1 MRHTPG
7 PWIVNDF
14 CAMNEADVMV
24 WSGEDIHTAK
34 PIAECA
40 FVTQAEI
47 DSGETGCHQLEAEA
61 NAKLI
66 AAAPALLAL
75 AREYAGECAECGGG
89 GEIVKNRGSGD
100 PIDDYSVECADCR
113 DIHAVIDVATGR

>member
-1 MRHTPG
+1 MSKHTPG
-7 PWIVNDF
+7 PWSLSYDDRPN
-14 CAMNEADVMV
+14 MEWN
-24 WSGEDIHTAK
+24 IHVVVQDQPHLAVCFMTSDG
-34 PIAECA
+34 P
-40 FVTQAEI
+40 
-47 DSGETGCHQLEAEA
+47 SEA

-75 AREYAGECAECGGG
+75 AREYAGECAECGGA

-100 PIDDYSVECADCR
+100 PTDDYSVECPDCR